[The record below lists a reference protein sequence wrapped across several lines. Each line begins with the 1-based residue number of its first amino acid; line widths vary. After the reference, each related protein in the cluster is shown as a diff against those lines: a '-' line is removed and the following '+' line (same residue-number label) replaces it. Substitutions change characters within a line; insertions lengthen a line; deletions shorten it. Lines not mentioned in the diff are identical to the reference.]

1 MLGAMQ
7 DWDLLVT
14 HVIDHAA
21 REASTREIVTHWA
34 DGSETRTDWA
44 GIRRDAL
51 KMAQALEA
59 LGIQKGDR
67 VASLAMNHS
76 RHLVSWYGVA
86 GMGGVLHT
94 INPRLFEDQLEYIA
108 NHAEDRVLIY
118 DAAFQ
123 PIVDKMKDRWTS
135 IEHYICYDPPEGS
148 DAMAFEDWIGAQ
160 DGDYQWAKID
170 ERDPCML
177 CYTSGTTGNPKGV
190 LYEHRSTVLHAL
202 AAIQPPA
209 FNFDASSVMLPVV
222 PMFHA
227 ASWGLPFAG
236 AMAGIKFV
244 FSAVN
249 EPAVLCDLMER
260 ENVTD
265 SAGVP
270 TVWLATFQYCDA
282 NDRPLPKLR
291 AATIGGSAAPKFMI
305 RRLMEA
311 GIRVQHAWGM
321 TETSPLGTVG
331 GPTWDWDQLT
341 LDQKVDKAAMQ
352 GRPVFGVE
360 LRTVDLDDF
369 TRVLPRDGETSGA
382 LQIRGP
388 WVVQRYFKA
397 EEDAVTEDGW
407 FDTGDVGILHPDGTL
422 QLTDR
427 TKDVIKS
434 GGEWISSVELEN
446 AAGRYQLEP
455 PDDTTPEKVFDRR
468 WALTLLDTVLGRLRA
483 EFVTADKEAVFD
495 RLKVFL
501 GGGSADESYASVG
514 RALDMSNGAVK
525 VAVHRLRRRYRD
537 LLRQEIAQTVT
548 SPEET
553 EAEIR
558 HLWAAVE
565 R

>member
-7 DWDLLVT
+7 DWTMRVT
-14 HVIDHAA
+14 AVIDHAA
-21 REASTREIVTHWA
+21 REAGTREIVSRWA
-34 DGSETRTDWA
+34 DGTETRTDWA
-44 GIRRDAL
+44 GIRTDAL
-51 KMAQALEA
+51 KMAQALIA
-59 LGIQKGDR
+59 LGVQKGDR

-94 INPRLFEDQLEYIA
+94 INPRLFDDQLEYIA
-108 NHAEDRVLIY
+108 NHAEDRVLLY
-118 DAAFQ
+118 DAMFQ
-123 PIVDKMKDRWTS
+123 PIVDRMRDKWTS
-135 IEHYICYDPPEGS
+135 IEHYICYDNPGS
-148 DAMAFEDWIGAQ
+148 EPGTGSQFEEWIGAQ
-160 DGDYQWAKID
+160 DGQFEWVEGS

-202 AAIQPPA
+202 AGLQPSA
-209 FNFDASSVMLPVV
+209 FNFSPSSVMLPVV

-227 ASWGLPFAG
+227 ASWGLPYAG

-260 ENVTD
+260 EGVTD

-282 NDRPLPKLR
+282 AGKDLPKLR

-305 RRLMEA
+305 ERLMKN
-311 GIRVQHAWGM
+311 GTRVQHAWGM
-321 TETSPLGTVG
+321 TETSPIGTVG
-331 GPTWDWDQLT
+331 SPTHDWDQLT
-341 LDQKVDKAAMQ
+341 FDEKVAKTAMQ
-352 GRPVFGVE
+352 GRPIFGVQ
-360 LRTVDLDDF
+360 LRTVDLDDM
-369 TRVLPRDGETSGA
+369 TTELPRNGRSSGA

-388 WVVQRYFKA
+388 WVIKRYFKGEHDATNA
-397 EEDAVTEDGW
+397 EGW

-446 AAGRYQLEP
+446 AAVGHPLIAEAAAIGMPHPKWDERPVLFCVCKDGAEVNGEDVLDYLKDKVAKWWLPDAVEFVDDIPHTATGKISKKDLRERFRDYQLE
-455 PDDTTPEKVFDRR
+455 
-468 WALTLLDTVLGRLRA
+468 A
-483 EFVTADKEAVFD
+483 
-495 RLKVFL
+495 
-501 GGGSADESYASVG
+501 
-514 RALDMSNGAVK
+514 
-525 VAVHRLRRRYRD
+525 
-537 LLRQEIAQTVT
+537 
-548 SPEET
+548 
-553 EAEIR
+553 
-558 HLWAAVE
+558 
-565 R
+565 